1 MIVIAVKESSFLIAV
16 DAVVGGVEVE
26 NQMSR
31 RRRVGGDEL
40 IDQDFGD
47 LDERLS
53 IEPILQSAQGRR
65 RGEGRALLGRFA
77 DGDLQAGIDAKLLM
91 IVEVFISEGDGDDAL
106 GDHNALI
113 VDDEEGVS
121 RVGDRLVES
130 VEQTDLVG
138 GLAKQERPG
147 VGGEPTSLKVGDD
160 GLGPEAGK
168 PENVSVTVC
177 HGGGLARKGCVLCVN
192 PYPIT
197 SKAVV
202 PLQIPICG

>member
-113 VDDEEGVS
+113 VDDEEGVFS
-121 RVGDRLVES
+121 GRGSPCR
-130 VEQTDLVG
+130 
-138 GLAKQERPG
+138 ERRTNRSCRRPR
-147 VGGEPTSLKVGDD
+147 
-160 GLGPEAGK
+160 EARS
-168 PENVSVTVC
+168 P
-177 HGGGLARKGCVLCVN
+177 RRWW
-192 PYPIT
+192 
-197 SKAVV
+197 
-202 PLQIPICG
+202 